1 MLKPVCLFITLFR
14 KNSFAQKYA
23 EYRIFC
29 KTKHQGCFK
38 IGTYLKKRLA
48 CFPSG
53 QFFSDLNST
62 NRCVGRYNIIFF
74 LYFQFFC
81 RLKKLTNKHISSKRI
96 QAKKSNC
103 DRQNQEGIPSIPI
116 T

>member
-74 LYFQFFC
+74 FVFSIFLQVEEINKQTHFI
-81 RLKKLTNKHISSKRI
+81 KKDSS
-96 QAKKSNC
+96 
-103 DRQNQEGIPSIPI
+103 
-116 T
+116 